1 MGSVADAARLLRD
14 RRFRRWFIGR
24 WVSVTGS
31 TISPVA
37 LAWAIVHL
45 GGGAGGIAVVL
56 LGGPI
61 VFMLFSPVGGVTAD
75 RFPRIPIMVIC
86 QITSGIAQALSAAAI
101 LTRTANVPI
110 LTVLALLAGASGAFF
125 TPASQAVLPAL
136 VTKQHLHTANALRQ
150 ITNNTVMIIGPSV
163 AGAVIVACGPGWI
176 LAWDAATFFL
186 SAALLAG
193 VRIPTP
199 SAGTRQ
205 RWSQDLTEGWSAFR
219 SRRWL
224 WVLALLSA
232 ITGMAWGTAVNVVG
246 PLYAQSTLG
255 GPVAW
260 GIVQS
265 AIGVGYITGSV
276 ISLLTRPRHVGLVVV
291 GGYVP
296 DVVFLAAMATGA
308 PLAVVAAAAAGAGA
322 AGTLQMITYQSHL
335 QAVVPDDQL
344 SRVLSMTGMI
354 GTVGIP
360 IAYGIAGPA
369 ATAFGIHAIQWACV
383 ATVAVAVASAFG
395 LHEIRHLQS
404 VPLHERVGPSS
415 RRKTAPLRQ

>member
-1 MGSVADAARLLRD
+1 MGGVADAARLLGD

-61 VFMLFSPVGGVTAD
+61 VFMIFSPLGGVTAD

-86 QITSGIAQALSAAAI
+86 QITSGIAQALSAAVI

-136 VTKQHLHTANALRQ
+136 VSKQHLHTANALRQ

-193 VRIPTP
+193 VRIPTALP
-199 SAGTRQ
+199 TGPRQ
-205 RWSQDLTEGWSAFR
+205 RWSRDLAEGWSAFR

-232 ITGMAWGTAVNVVG
+232 ITGMAWATAVNVVG
-246 PLYAQSTLG
+246 PLYAMSTLG

-276 ISLLTRPRHVGLVVV
+276 ISLLTRPRHVGLVVI

-308 PLAVVAAAAAGAGA
+308 PLAVVAATAAGAGA

-369 ATAFGIHAIQWACV
+369 AAAFGIHAIQWACV
-383 ATVAVAVASAFG
+383 ATVIIAVASTFS
-395 LHEIRHLQS
+395 LQE
-404 VPLHERVGPSS
+404 V
-415 RRKTAPLRQ
+415 RRLRGQPAVDLVSARASQF